1 MRRAAAVVVAFVA
14 ALSVAQVPMYSDYPW
29 GLVQN
34 GTDQGPVYNLN
45 CIPPL
50 QCSSPSYG
58 NGRIQLGDGG
68 VLNIGVAY
76 ALDAGLAD
84 LSVSARFALDA
95 GNIICS
101 RCIIGDRL
109 GLGAVGNLELGD
121 SAVTTAKLDNLAVT
135 EGKLGAL
142 AVTEGKLGALA
153 VTEGKLGAAAV
164 TNTKLADLA
173 VSTGKLQDNAITEGK
188 VAALAITEGKL
199 GAGAVTNAKLGALAV
214 DAAKLAAGAVTTAKL
229 ASGAVDAAALGTGAV
244 TTAKLAAGAVDAA
257 ALGTGAVTTAKIAS
271 GAVTANELGTSA
283 VTSTKLAAGAV
294 DTTALGTSAVTEAKL
309 ASAAVTNGKMADLSV
324 STGKLQ
330 DLSVQTGK
338 LDNLAVTEGKI
349 GALAVTEGKLGALA
363 VTEGKI
369 GALAVTEG
377 KIGALAVTNG
387 KIGALAVDSGKLA
400 SAAVT
405 SAKIAAGAVDS
416 AAIGT
421 NAVTATAISNL
432 NVTASKLDDGISL
445 QAYDEEGPAA
455 IADRA
460 SATNASEGT
469 YAGEGYVRFTTTGT
483 GANLTSQVTTG
494 LYTGTASN
502 LLTTKAVVRYRISGG
517 WTAGGNVTMTAV
529 NTGDTSQTASFA
541 ISTDGNWHTA
551 VADISG
557 WTTAGTLR
565 IDVNGKPNGASYNDV
580 SYIATGNPGSGTGAL
595 ISYRGSVG
603 VGTASP
609 GDKLSV
615 VGGGILSSS
624 TGNAYLV
631 LDSGTGGAA
640 GNQVSYIDIKNNG
653 SLKANIAVNEA
664 VSGTPLEINSATS
677 GNVAL
682 ATGGG
687 NAGVGDSAP
696 AFKLSVVGPTGPG
709 NNSGTQ
715 RLATPGSGQGE
726 RSNLAFW
733 ATFQGTGDNGP
744 RRAADITAGFNG
756 GAWGNEY
763 LALHAGNNGSSN
775 DTYALTSEKVRIQS
789 NGNVGIGTSGP
800 SNKLHVLTGNV
811 DGFRVESSNSGYLE
825 VGKTSAQRWRWAND
839 YNVTNALELL
849 TGASGASPATSVMA
863 IASDGKVALNTTS
876 AEERLEVRTAASA
889 YGLLHS
895 DGTRKVGSYVDTTG
909 GWYGTKSNNDLKLF
923 TNNGASRLT
932 ITAGG
937 EVRLPDYAGGGTT
950 GASLDNNGRIIRTA
964 SDERLKEDIYDFSR
978 PLEAVLKMRPVRFH
992 WRDRDRFGARWDVGF
1007 IAQEM
1012 MEAVPDVVGVD
1023 SDGLYTLDYVKLIPV
1038 LAGAI
1043 QELYDDRT
1051 WLARRVQALEDRAQQ
1066 AEDKLAALE
1075 ARLAALEARGGP

>member
-1 MRRAAAVVVAFVA
+1 MRRTAAVVVAFVA

-50 QCSSPSYG
+50 QCSSPTYG

-84 LSVSARFALDA
+84 LAASARFALDA

-121 SAVTTAKLDNLAVT
+121 LAVT

-173 VSTGKLQDNAITEGK
+173 VSTGKLQD
-188 VAALAITEGKL
+188 LA
-199 GAGAVTNAKLGALAV
+199 
-214 DAAKLAAGAVTTAKL
+214 
-229 ASGAVDAAALGTGAV
+229 
-244 TTAKLAAGAVDAA
+244 
-257 ALGTGAVTTAKIAS
+257 
-271 GAVTANELGTSA
+271 
-283 VTSTKLAAGAV
+283 
-294 DTTALGTSAVTEAKL
+294 
-309 ASAAVTNGKMADLSV
+309 V
-324 STGKLQ
+324 STGKLN
-330 DLSVQTGK
+330 
-338 LDNLAVTEGKI
+338 NLAVTESKL
-349 GALAVTEGKLGALA
+349 GALSVTEGKLGALS
-363 VTEGKI
+363 
-369 GALAVTEG
+369 VTEG

-387 KIGALAVDSGKLA
+387 KIGALAVDSAKLASAAVTTAKIATGAVTANELGAAAVTTAKIATGAVTANEIGSGAVTEAKIGTGAVTNTRLGDLSVSSGKLA

-405 SAKIAAGAVDS
+405 SAKIAAGAVNS

-421 NAVTATAISNL
+421 NAVTTTAISNL

-483 GANLTSQVTTG
+483 GVNLTSQVTTG
-494 LYTGTASN
+494 LYTGTSTS

-517 WTAGGNVTMTAV
+517 WTAGGNVTFTAV
-529 NTGDTSQTASFA
+529 NTGNTAETASFA

-565 IDVNGKPNGASYNDV
+565 IDVNGKPNGASYNDL

-595 ISYRGSVG
+595 VSYRGNVGVGTATPGAKLDVSGTARASGDFAPNTTAWQNAAFRGQGSYGGGLALVDGAAGFGLWTDSFGANLNIGQGATSGGLATILTMNSGGKVG

-609 GDKLSV
+609 AEL
-615 VGGGILSSS
+615 LH
-624 TGNAYLV
+624 
-631 LDSGTGGAA
+631 
-640 GNQVSYIDIKNNG
+640 
-653 SLKANIAVNEA
+653 
-664 VSGTPLEINSATS
+664 VSGGNIRNSA
-677 GNVAL
+677 L
-682 ATGGG
+682 
-687 NAGVGDSAP
+687 AGVGNRAVYSDANGTLTNTVSDATLKTAVEDLRSP
-696 AFKLSVVGPTGPG
+696 LRMVLALRPVSFGWRDTGRFGQQREIGLLAQEVMQVIPEVVGK
-709 NNSGTQ
+709 N
-715 RLATPGSGQGE
+715 
-726 RSNLAFW
+726 
-733 ATFQGTGDNGP
+733 
-744 RRAADITAGFNG
+744 
-756 GAWGNEY
+756 
-763 LALHAGNNGSSN
+763 
-775 DTYALTSEKVRIQS
+775 
-789 NGNVGIGTSGP
+789 
-800 SNKLHVLTGNV
+800 
-811 DGFRVESSNSGYLE
+811 
-825 VGKTSAQRWRWAND
+825 
-839 YNVTNALELL
+839 
-849 TGASGASPATSVMA
+849 
-863 IASDGKVALNTTS
+863 
-876 AEERLEVRTAASA
+876 
-889 YGLLHS
+889 S
-895 DGTRKVGSYVDTTG
+895 DGTYTVD
-909 GWYGTKSNNDLKLF
+909 YPKIV
-923 TNNGASRLT
+923 A
-932 ITAGG
+932 A
-937 EVRLPDYAGGGTT
+937 
-950 GASLDNNGRIIRTA
+950 
-964 SDERLKEDIYDFSR
+964 
-978 PLEAVLKMRPVRFH
+978 
-992 WRDRDRFGARWDVGF
+992 
-1007 IAQEM
+1007 
-1012 MEAVPDVVGVD
+1012 
-1023 SDGLYTLDYVKLIPV
+1023 
-1038 LAGAI
+1038 LAGAV

-1075 ARLAALEARGGP
+1075 ARLAALEHAAKDAGQ